1 MINILLVR
9 RNKNFIKLKVY
20 GHSGYDEIGKDIVC
34 ASVSTLAQSVIIGLD
49 KVVNNNFIYTINQED
64 ASLYVDISGYDEESL
79 DRAQILIRTFKYTV
93 DSLLLDYKKYIK
105 LIVKE
110 EQ

>member
-9 RNKNFIKLKVY
+9 RNNNFIKLKVY
-20 GHSGYDEIGKDIVC
+20 GHSGYNEIGKDIVC
-34 ASVSTLAQSVIIGLD
+34 ASISTLAQSIIIGLH
-49 KVVNNNFIYTINQED
+49 KVVNNDFKYSINEED
-64 ASLYVDISGYDEESL
+64 ASLYVDISEYDEKSL
-79 DRAQILIRTFKYTV
+79 ETAQVLIKTFKYTV

-105 LIVKE
+105 LTVRE

>member
-20 GHSGYDEIGKDIVC
+20 GHSGYAEIGKDIVC
-34 ASVSTLAQSVIIGLD
+34 ASVSTLAQSLIIGLS
-49 KVVNNNFIYTINQED
+49 KVVNDDFIYSISETD
-64 ASLYVDISGYDEESL
+64 ASLCIDISKYNEKDLEQ
-79 DRAQILIRTFKYTV
+79 AQILIRTFKYTV

-105 LIVKE
+105 LTVKE